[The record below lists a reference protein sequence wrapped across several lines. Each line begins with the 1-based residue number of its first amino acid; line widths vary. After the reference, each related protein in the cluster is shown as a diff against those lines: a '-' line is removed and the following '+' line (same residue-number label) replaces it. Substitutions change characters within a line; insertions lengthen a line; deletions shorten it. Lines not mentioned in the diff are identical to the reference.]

1 MTGVHI
7 APTCI
12 DLVDKLEGCKTRLTT
27 QLVQPVVQHDLHLH
41 NLLIVTHCTLM
52 HGYWWWLIVAH
63 LIILLHACLCTEI
76 LHTVADSFMKYSD
89 YCWCSQTQVHM

>member
-1 MTGVHI
+1 MMHNVMFFITGPHS

-12 DLVDKLEGCKTRLTT
+12 DLVNKLEGCKTWLTT
-27 QLVQPVVQHDLHLH
+27 QLVQPVVQNDLHLH

-52 HGYWWWLIVAH
+52 HGYWWWLVVAH

-76 LHTVADSFMKYSD
+76 LQTMADSFHQ
-89 YCWCSQTQVHM
+89 YCD